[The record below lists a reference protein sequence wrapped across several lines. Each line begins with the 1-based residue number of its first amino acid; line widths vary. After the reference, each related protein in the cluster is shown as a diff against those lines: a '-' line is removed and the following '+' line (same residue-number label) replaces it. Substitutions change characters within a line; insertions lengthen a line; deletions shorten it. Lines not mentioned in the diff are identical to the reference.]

1 MSSMGNGKS
10 VLFLAA
16 ALSLAAATPSFALS
30 VINPAYADQVTGE
43 DATNTS
49 VSAFSNGAATKGS
62 GSVVLTAEEIQHI
75 RSCAERYMSYHASDN
90 TYAGPSGARLEC
102 RSK

>member
-16 ALSLAAATPSFALS
+16 ALSFAAATPSLALS
-30 VINPAYADQVTGE
+30 VINPAYAGQAGADE
-43 DATNTS
+43 ASNTS
-49 VSAFSNGAATKGS
+49 VSAFSNGGATTGT
-62 GSVVLTAEEIQHI
+62 GSVVLTADEIQHI
-75 RSCAERYMSYHASDN
+75 RWCAERYTSYHASDN
-90 TYAGPSGARLEC
+90 TYASPAGARVEC